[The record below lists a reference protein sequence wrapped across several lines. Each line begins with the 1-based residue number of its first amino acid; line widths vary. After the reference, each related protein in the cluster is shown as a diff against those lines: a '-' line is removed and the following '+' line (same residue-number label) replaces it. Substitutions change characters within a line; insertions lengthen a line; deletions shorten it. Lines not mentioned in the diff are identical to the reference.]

1 MRKTKRHHQPANSRW
16 RIHFHL
22 ASFWFWWVAFFIV
35 SLTFL
40 LLALKFSGVSP
51 DEKKK
56 WLSPPQ
62 MRFAYCYAVVDEIR
76 KYKTNQL
83 PRHIDTALEYLDKT
97 SKSLIPRPAF
107 PIDIYPDQY
116 RQRQIQLSQAQATGL
131 NDNVIGPPKWYRLR
145 PETELILKALGE
157 FTMKLRDRLKD
168 RKDLPTIETALTYLA
183 SYQYFEIP
191 ELSDS
196 KSEGRFEEGIQS
208 LVNFAQQVTS
218 QAPYRSEQ
226 LKVTPKEKLSLKLV
240 ALVSRVT
247 ALHKH
252 ENALVAFFF
261 WLVFLLLLFSGVF
274 AVALRYSAIKMDSTI
289 LTMVIGGSILG
300 AITAVTIPRVG
311 RQKKDRD

>member
-1 MRKTKRHHQPANSRW
+1 
-16 RIHFHL
+16 
-22 ASFWFWWVAFFIV
+22 
-35 SLTFL
+35 
-40 LLALKFSGVSP
+40 
-51 DEKKK
+51 
-56 WLSPPQ
+56 
-62 MRFAYCYAVVDEIR
+62 
-76 KYKTNQL
+76 
-83 PRHIDTALEYLDKT
+83 
-97 SKSLIPRPAF
+97 
-107 PIDIYPDQY
+107 
-116 RQRQIQLSQAQATGL
+116 
-131 NDNVIGPPKWYRLR
+131 
-145 PETELILKALGE
+145 
-157 FTMKLRDRLKD
+157 
-168 RKDLPTIETALTYLA
+168 LA